1 MKDFS
6 HRRILKSDYRRL
18 SSALKNWP
26 GRTSSE
32 KLSSWQFDTAVN
44 QNDIWMIRYLILSN
58 KVNLNIA
65 DIGGAPYWFA
75 LVRRVPCPA
84 PQLIGL
90 IRLAV
95 THGADIHSRDSL
107 HRNILEI
114 VALYLNESCMTKVNS
129 YEERTF
135 RFASSIPVLEFLLT
149 EFKFSNEEMLEVL
162 VSQYS
167 YTDWDMKY
175 RLNHLKLFLDHG
187 LQLNASDALKLFCLA
202 VDANDIKSADFL
214 REKYQIPVR
223 ICKTSG
229 NTHVQFLTDFSAQ
242 PQQETNDNKNN

>member
-1 MKDFS
+1 MKHFS
-6 HRRILKSDYRRL
+6 YRHILKSDYRLPR
-18 SSALKNWP
+18 ALEDWP

-32 KLSSWQFDTAVN
+32 KLSLWQFETAVN

-114 VALYLNESCMTKVNS
+114 VARYLDESCMTKVNS

-162 VSQYS
+162 VSQFS
-167 YTDWDMKY
+167 YTDMKNS
-175 RLNHLKLFLDHG
+175 LNHLKLFLDHG

-202 VDANDIKSADFL
+202 VDADDIKSANFL

>member
-32 KLSSWQFDTAVN
+32 KLSSWQIDTAVN

-114 VALYLNESCMTKVNS
+114 VARYLHEGYITSVNA
-129 YEERTF
+129 YEERTL
-135 RFASSIPVLEFLLT
+135 RFTSSIPVLEFLLT

-162 VSQYS
+162 ISQFS
-167 YTDWDMKY
+167 PPGWNMENSF
-175 RLNHLKLFLDHG
+175 NHLKLFLDLG
-187 LQLNASDALKLFCLA
+187 LQLNNFDATKLFGLA
-202 VDANDIKSADFL
+202 VAANDIKSADFL
-214 REKYQIPVR
+214 REKYRLPV
-223 ICKTSG
+223 
-229 NTHVQFLTDFSAQ
+229 
-242 PQQETNDNKNN
+242 

>member
-6 HRRILKSDYRRL
+6 HRRMLKSDSRPL
-18 SSALKNWP
+18 
-26 GRTSSE
+26 
-32 KLSSWQFDTAVN
+32 WQFEFAVN

-65 DIGGAPYWFA
+65 DEGGDPYWFA

-95 THGADIHSRDSL
+95 IHGADIHARDSL
-107 HRNILEI
+107 GRNILEI
-114 VALYLNESCMTKVNS
+114 VARYLQEGCMIKGHS
-129 YEERTF
+129 YEDERTF

-167 YTDWDMKY
+167 YTEWDMKY

-229 NTHVQFLTDFSAQ
+229 NTHVQFLTDFSAK
-242 PQQETNDNKNN
+242 PQQETNDNKTN